1 MISGWRQRYH
11 SSGVWIRP
19 LALPVMTSWAKDV
32 EFPALSVVVY
42 ASGRN
47 GSGIVVCSGSCD
59 HVGYFAGE
67 GTIAHADCLGMHI
80 APAEARG
87 RRDRDKDRS
96 PVTAVDE
103 GAMVA

>member
-1 MISGWRQRYH
+1 MISGWRQVYH

-19 LALPVMTSWAKDV
+19 LAFPVMTSCAKV
-32 EFPALSVVVY
+32 AEPPALSVVVY

-59 HVGYFAGE
+59 HVGYFAGD
-67 GTIAHADCLGMHI
+67 GTVAHTACLGTFI

-87 RRDRDKDRS
+87 RRDRS
-96 PVTAVDE
+96 PAMAVDD
-103 GAMVA
+103 GAIVA